1 MREALYYRTTTICS
15 FVIQYDQSTPKQLVF
30 VEFSL
35 RILHHIAFQFE
46 NGPYQVNLN
55 YIRPDNIETTVEYD
69 ILS

>member
-1 MREALYYRTTTICS
+1 MKQAMCYRQTTMIS
-15 FVIQYDQSTPKQLVF
+15 FVIQYDKRTSKDLVC

-55 YIRPDNIETTVEYD
+55 YIRPDNIETTAEYD

>member
-1 MREALYYRTTTICS
+1 MRQTLCYRRITMFS
-15 FVIQYDQSTPKQLVF
+15 FVIRYDQSTTKDLVC

-55 YIRPDNIETTVEYD
+55 YIRPDNIETTAEYD